1 MEPFMSGIQLFMANN
16 SYLIVTG
23 ALAALAFCAIWL
35 FYNRL
40 AALDERCDTALA
52 DVDALLRHRHD
63 LIPGLVETVRA
74 FAGHESAVLTEVTRA
89 RASALQATRTD
100 MRLEAETQLGQS
112 INSLLSVVENYPELQ
127 AGNHFRDLRAELT
140 DTHNR
145 ITAARRFY
153 NLAVNEFNSTLRQF
167 PANLVGAIT
176 RHARRKAFD
185 IGAQRDALEA
195 PVPMKF

>member
-1 MEPFMSGIQLFMANN
+1 MSGIQLFIANN
-16 SYLIVTG
+16 SYSVAIVAVLI
-23 ALAALAFCAIWL
+23 LAALIIWL

-40 AALDERCDTALA
+40 AALDERCETALA
-52 DVDALLRHRHD
+52 DIDALLKHRHD

-74 FAGHESAVLTEVTRA
+74 FAGHETTVLTEVTRA

-127 AGNHFRDLRAELT
+127 AGGHFRELRVELT

-167 PANLVGAIT
+167 PANLVAAVT
-176 RHARRKAFD
+176 RLARRKAFD
-185 IGAQRDALEA
+185 IGAQREALDT
-195 PVPMKF
+195 PITMKF

>member
-1 MEPFMSGIQLFMANN
+1 MSGIQLFITNN
-16 SYLIVTG
+16 SYLVATLG
-23 ALAALAFCAIWL
+23 VLSLAVLIIWL

-40 AALDERCDTALA
+40 AALDERCETALA
-52 DVDALLRHRHD
+52 DIDALLKHRHD
-63 LIPGLVETVRA
+63 LIPGLVESVRA

-127 AGNHFRDLRAELT
+127 AGGHFRELRVELT

-167 PANLVGAIT
+167 PANLVAAVT
-176 RHARRKAFD
+176 RLARRKAFD
-185 IGAQRDALEA
+185 IGAQREALDA
-195 PVPMKF
+195 PITMKF

>member
-1 MEPFMSGIQLFMANN
+1 MSGIQLFISNN
-16 SYLIVTG
+16 SYLVATVG
-23 ALAALAFCAIWL
+23 VLSLAVLIIWL

-40 AALDERCDTALA
+40 AALDERCETALA
-52 DVDALLRHRHD
+52 DVDALLKHRHD
-63 LIPGLVETVRA
+63 LIPGLVESVRA

-127 AGNHFRDLRAELT
+127 AGGHFRELRVELT

-167 PANLVGAIT
+167 PANLVAAVT
-176 RHARRKAFD
+176 RLARRKAFD
-185 IGAQRDALEA
+185 IGAQREALDA
-195 PVPMKF
+195 PIVMKF

>member
-1 MEPFMSGIQLFMANN
+1 MSGIQLFIANN
-16 SYLIVTG
+16 SYSVAIV
-23 ALAALAFCAIWL
+23 AVLNLAALIIWL

-40 AALDERCDTALA
+40 AALDERCETALA
-52 DVDALLRHRHD
+52 DIDALLKHRHD

-74 FAGHESAVLTEVTRA
+74 FAGHETTVLTEVTRA

-127 AGNHFRDLRAELT
+127 AGGHFRELRVELT

-167 PANLVGAIT
+167 PANLVAAVT
-176 RHARRKAFD
+176 RLARRKAFD
-185 IGAQRDALEA
+185 IGAQREALDT
-195 PVPMKF
+195 PITMKF